1 MRGREKGHRIM
12 VLLTMET
19 LGGIAQFI
27 TVLVLFV
34 IVLWVTWA
42 VTKWT
47 ASYQKGKGAGGN
59 IEMLESFR
67 IASDKYVQIIRVA
80 DKYLA
85 VAVAKDTVTFLA
97 QLDESALVWR
107 ESAVGVKMN
116 FQEILEKVRE
126 KKKE

>member
-1 MRGREKGHRIM
+1 MT
-12 VLLTMET
+12 VLTAAYN
-19 LGGIAQFI
+19 GIAQFI
-27 TVLVLFV
+27 TVLILFILVLG
-34 IVLWVTWA
+34 VTWA
-42 VTKWT
+42 VTKWL
-47 ASYQKGKGAGGN
+47 AAYQKGKGSGGN

-97 QLDESALVWR
+97 EVDESALMFR
-107 ESAVGVKMN
+107 DDTADAKMS
-116 FQEILEKVRE
+116 FQELLEKVRE

>member
-1 MRGREKGHRIM
+1 M

-67 IASDKYVQIIRVA
+67 IAPDKYVQIIRVA

>member
-1 MRGREKGHRIM
+1 MM
-12 VLLTMET
+12 LLTMET
-19 LGGIAQFI
+19 LGGIARFI

-47 ASYQKGKGAGGN
+47 AGYQRGKWAGGN
-59 IEMLESFR
+59 IELLESFR

-85 VAVAKDTVTFLA
+85 VAVAKDNVTLLA
-97 QLDESALVWR
+97 QLDEGALSCDRDV
-107 ESAVGVKMN
+107 AGTKMS
-116 FQEILEKVRE
+116 FQEMLEKIRE
-126 KKKE
+126 KKKHEE

>member
-1 MRGREKGHRIM
+1 MI
-12 VLLTMET
+12 LLTMDT

-34 IVLWVTWA
+34 AVLWVTWA
-42 VTKWT
+42 VTKWMGG
-47 ASYQKGKGAGGN
+47 YQKGKWAGGN

-85 VAVAKDTVTFLA
+85 IAVSKDTVTVLSE
-97 QLDESALVWR
+97 LEESKLVR
-107 ESAVGVKMN
+107 RDDADSAKIS

>member
-1 MRGREKGHRIM
+1 MA
-12 VLLTMET
+12 LLTSET
-19 LGGIAQFI
+19 LGGIARII
-27 TVLVLFV
+27 TVFILFL
-34 IVLWVTWA
+34 IVLWITWA

-47 ASYQKGKGAGGN
+47 AGYQRGKWSGGN

-85 VAVAKDTVTFLA
+85 VAVAKDTVALLA
-97 QLDESALVWR
+97 ELDASAITWK
-107 ESAVGVKMN
+107 ENTAGTKMN

-126 KKKE
+126 KIKHEN

>member
-1 MRGREKGHRIM
+1 M

-42 VTKWT
+42 VTKCT

>member
-1 MRGREKGHRIM
+1 M

-107 ESAVGVKMN
+107 ESAAGVKMN

>member
-1 MRGREKGHRIM
+1 MM
-12 VLLTMET
+12 LLSMEA
-19 LGGIAQFI
+19 LGGIARFI
-27 TVLVLFV
+27 TVLVLFI

-47 ASYQKGKGAGGN
+47 AGYQKGKWSGGN

-85 VAVAKDTVTFLA
+85 VAVGKDNVTFLA
-97 QLDESALVWR
+97 QLDESALVMR
-107 ESAVGVKMN
+107 EDTAGLKMN

>member
-1 MRGREKGHRIM
+1 MI
-12 VLLTMET
+12 LLTAAGPLT
-19 LGGIAQFI
+19 GYAQFI
-27 TVLVLFV
+27 TVLILFV
-34 IVLWVTWA
+34 AVLWITWA

-47 ASYQKGKGAGGN
+47 AGYQKGKWAGGN

-67 IASDKYVQIIRVA
+67 IAPDKYVQIIRVA

-97 QLDESALVWR
+97 ELDESELMLR
-107 ESAVGVKMN
+107 EDKAGAKIS
-116 FQEILEKVRE
+116 FQELLEKVRE

>member
-1 MRGREKGHRIM
+1 MT
-12 VLLTMET
+12 LLTMET

-27 TVLVLFV
+27 TVLILFV

-47 ASYQKGKGAGGN
+47 AGYQKGKWAGGN

-85 VAVAKDTVTFLA
+85 VAVAKDTVTLLA
-97 QLDESALVWR
+97 ELEEQTLLFPGDA
-107 ESAVGVKMN
+107 GGQMN
-116 FQEILEKVRE
+116 FREILEKVRG

>member
-1 MRGREKGHRIM
+1 MM
-12 VLLTMET
+12 LLTMET

-47 ASYQKGKGAGGN
+47 AGYQKGKGSGGN

-85 VAVAKDTVTFLA
+85 VAVGKDTVTFLTE
-97 QLDESALVWR
+97 LDESALILKDDTV
-107 ESAVGVKMN
+107 SAKMN

-126 KKKE
+126 KKL

>member
-1 MRGREKGHRIM
+1 MT
-12 VLLTMET
+12 LLTMET

-47 ASYQKGKGAGGN
+47 AGYQKGKQAGGN
-59 IEMLESFR
+59 IEILESFR

-85 VAVAKDTVTFLA
+85 VAVTKDSVTFLA
-97 QLDESALVWR
+97 ELDGQTLLFPEDTA
-107 ESAVGVKMN
+107 GMKMN
-116 FQEILEKVRE
+116 FREILEKVRE

>member
-1 MRGREKGHRIM
+1 MTILTTAAYKGI
-12 VLLTMET
+12 T
-19 LGGIAQFI
+19 QFI
-27 TVLVLFV
+27 TVLILFILVLG
-34 IVLWVTWA
+34 VTWA
-42 VTKWT
+42 VTKWL
-47 ASYQKGKGAGGN
+47 AGYQKGRWSGGN

>member
-1 MRGREKGHRIM
+1 MA
-12 VLLTMET
+12 LLSMET
-19 LGGIAQFI
+19 LGGIARFI

-47 ASYQKGKGAGGN
+47 AGYQKGKWTGGN

-67 IASDKYVQIIRVA
+67 IAPDKYVQIIRVA

-85 VAVAKDTVTFLA
+85 VAVAKDAVTFLA
-97 QLDESALVWR
+97 ELDESALIVR
-107 ESAVGVKMN
+107 ENTAGVKMS

-126 KKKE
+126 KK

>member
-1 MRGREKGHRIM
+1 M
-12 VLLTMET
+12 VLLKMET

>member
-1 MRGREKGHRIM
+1 MA
-12 VLLTMET
+12 LLTMET

-47 ASYQKGKGAGGN
+47 AGYQKGKWSGGN

-97 QLDESALVWR
+97 QLDESALVWK
-107 ESAVGVKMN
+107 EDMSGAGMS
-116 FQEILEKVRE
+116 FQGILEKVRE

>member
-1 MRGREKGHRIM
+1 MM
-12 VLLTMET
+12 LLTT
-19 LGGIAQFI
+19 AAFNGIAQFI
-27 TVLVLFV
+27 TVLILFV
-34 IVLWVTWA
+34 AILWVTWA

-47 ASYQKGKGAGGN
+47 AGYQKGRWAGGN

-85 VAVAKDTVTFLA
+85 VAVSKDVVTFLTE
-97 QLDESALVWR
+97 LDESALMR
-107 ESAVGVKMN
+107 IDNTAGVKMS
-116 FQEILEKVRE
+116 FQELLEKVRE

>member
-1 MRGREKGHRIM
+1 M

-97 QLDESALVWR
+97 QLDESALVRR

>member
-1 MRGREKGHRIM
+1 M

-67 IASDKYVQIIRVA
+67 IAPDKYVQIIRVA

-85 VAVAKDTVTFLA
+85 VAVAKDAVTFLTE
-97 QLDESALVWR
+97 LDESELMQKKDMAG
-107 ESAVGVKMN
+107 AKMS
-116 FQEILEKVRE
+116 FQELLEKVRE

>member
-1 MRGREKGHRIM
+1 MM
-12 VLLTMET
+12 LLTMET
-19 LGGIAQFI
+19 LGGIARFI

-47 ASYQKGKGAGGN
+47 ASYQRGKWAGGN
-59 IEMLESFR
+59 IEVLESFR

-80 DKYLA
+80 DQYLA
-85 VAVAKDTVTFLA
+85 VAVAKDSVTLLA
-97 QLDESALVWR
+97 QLDESALSYDKDAAGTKV
-107 ESAVGVKMN
+107 S
-116 FQEILEKVRE
+116 FQEMLEKVRE

>member
-1 MRGREKGHRIM
+1 MA
-12 VLLTMET
+12 LLTMET
-19 LGGIAQFI
+19 LGGIARFI

-47 ASYQKGKGAGGN
+47 AGYQRGKWAGGN

-85 VAVAKDTVTFLA
+85 VAVAKDAVTFLA
-97 QLDESALVWR
+97 ELDEQALLFP
-107 ESAVGVKMN
+107 EDTAGMKMN
-116 FQEILEKVRE
+116 FREILEKVRE
-126 KKKE
+126 KKRE

>member
-1 MRGREKGHRIM
+1 M

-97 QLDESALVWR
+97 QLDESSLVWR